1 MWVLYV
7 FSRHVVG
14 SEANENLGRNERRIV
29 SNHGYKRSKSNHYY
43 RNRCL
48 AITNRLQ
55 VMMELH
61 T

>member
-1 MWVLYV
+1 MKILDETRGE
-7 FSRHVVG
+7 S
-14 SEANENLGRNERRIV
+14 SAI
-29 SNHGYKRSKSNHYY
+29 HGYKRSKSNHYY
-43 RNRCL
+43 RNRYL